1 MGTLMNDLYR
11 FFVPGIPGTAG
22 SKKAFINP
30 KTGRAI
36 VTDSSG
42 KKGKTWRSDVQV
54 YANEAMCGQAPLSV
68 ALDVTFTFILPRPR
82 GHFGSGRNASVVK
95 PSAPRYPEVRPDT
108 LKMAR
113 AAEDA
118 LTGICYRDDSLIV
131 DEHLYK
137 RYSDEGRAGCWI
149 TIRIKDATRSY
160 ESLARELAAGQEI
173 ERQGLWACGLGQ

>member
-1 MGTLMNDLYR
+1 MDIR
-11 FFVPGIPGTAG
+11 IFIPGIPGTAG
-22 SKKAFINP
+22 SKKGFVNP
-30 KTGRAI
+30 KTGRVI

-54 YANEAMCGQAPLSV
+54 YASQVMGGRPPLSV
-68 ALDVTFTFILPRPR
+68 ALDVTFTFILPRPK
-82 GHFGSGRNASVVK
+82 GHFGSGKNSGTVK
-95 PSAPRYPEVRPDT
+95 ASAPRYPETRPDA

-137 RYSDEGRAGCWI
+137 RYSDEGKAGCWI
-149 TIRIKDATRSY
+149 TIRIKEANEDY
-160 ESLARELAAGQEI
+160 EAPRRELAAGQEI
-173 ERQGLWACGLGQ
+173 ERQGLWACGLGG